1 MRMYSN
7 KNYNKFL
14 LYTNASFLLREY
26 LEFFEKTVK
35 FLSQKIAT
43 QKPPESNCEAVR
55 REAEEHSLS
64 HTVPGVRATRGE
76 EYNNFVPFPSV
87 QSPFL
92 QTSLDTWFIHLFP

>member
-7 KNYNKFL
+7 KNYNNFL

-43 QKPPESNCEAVR
+43 QKLLN
-55 REAEEHSLS
+55 L
-64 HTVPGVRATRGE
+64 TVK
-76 EYNNFVPFPSV
+76 
-87 QSPFL
+87 Q
-92 QTSLDTWFIHLFP
+92 